1 MEESSWPSKCRNFEI
16 GSSLARKRPRETW
29 SAKRNLKEQKGSKEL
44 VNNMNVK
51 TIEYNLY
58 NTIFCLYLDYNK

>member
-16 GSSLARKRPRETW
+16 GSSLVRKRPRETW

-44 VNNMNVK
+44 VNNMIVK
-51 TIEYNLY
+51 TLL
-58 NTIFCLYLDYNK
+58 NTIYITPSFVYI

>member
-44 VNNMNVK
+44 VNNMIVK
-51 TIEYNLY
+51 TLL
-58 NTIFCLYLDYNK
+58 NTIYITLSFVYI